1 MAQPTN
7 LFEWM
12 VFLFKEYGEMFWQG
26 TLVTLYIAIAGT
38 IIGFVLGF
46 VLGVLGDLQV
56 SPHVPGSRRLPVRVL
71 KWIGDI
77 YIEVFRDTPMIV
89 QAMVIYYGLRSGG
102 IEITPVPAAILV
114 TVLNTGAYMSETV
127 RAGINSVD
135 PGQREGGL
143 ALGMTTMKIM
153 VKVILPQALRNI
165 IPEMANMF
173 LTNLKM
179 TSVLNVIG
187 VTELFMVAK
196 TTGAVYYKYFEA
208 YLCIALIYFVLCFVF
223 NRLFLLLEKKMKGKA
238 DYALAVEYMSDGE

>member
-46 VLGVLGDLQV
+46 VLGVLSDLQV
-56 SPHVPGSRRLPVRVL
+56 SPHDPWYRRLPVWIL

-77 YIEVFRDTPMIV
+77 YIEIFRDTPMIV
-89 QAMVIYYGLRSGG
+89 QAMVIYYGLRSAG

>member
-12 VFLFKEYGEMFWQG
+12 VFLFQEYGEMFWQG

-46 VLGVLGDLQV
+46 VLGVLSDLQV
-56 SPHVPGSRRLPVRVL
+56 SPHDPWYRRLPVWIL

-77 YIEVFRDTPMIV
+77 YIEIFRDTPMIV
-89 QAMVIYYGLRSGG
+89 QAMVIYYGLRSAG

-153 VKVILPQALRNI
+153 VKVILPGFAEHHPGNGEYVPDK
-165 IPEMANMF
+165 PEND
-173 LTNLKM
+173 
-179 TSVLNVIG
+179 VC
-187 VTELFMVAK
+187 TECHRRD
-196 TTGAVYYKYFEA
+196 GAVHGGQNHR
-208 YLCIALIYFVLCFVF
+208 CGVLQI
-223 NRLFLLLEKKMKGKA
+223 L
-238 DYALAVEYMSDGE
+238 